1 MTKKNSLPPRVYL
14 KHDAYYYVTLPERK
28 WIRLGTSESDMYTA
42 LAKIKAIDAGAGTMV
57 EYFDRYEKEVI
68 PTKAPRTQLDNLA
81 EIKNLKQAFGKMLP
95 ENIKPK
101 HVYAYLDARGVTSK
115 TRANREKS
123 LLSSV
128 FSTMVRWGIV
138 ESNPCKVVKSF
149 TEKPRDRYVED
160 WEYQAVISLASPVLR
175 AAMEIAAIT
184 GMRQGDILKLRHADL
199 TDTGIPL
206 TQGKTGKK
214 QIFEWTPALKEA
226 LKSARDQKRVAD
238 SAVYIIAN
246 ERGQAYTSNGFKS
259 NWQRLMNKA
268 IETGAIK
275 NRFTFHDL
283 RAKAGSDAVG
293 NAQELLGHASAATTK
308 KVYERK
314 PAKVRPIR

>member
-1 MTKKNSLPPRVYL
+1 MTKKSSLPTRVYL
-14 KHDAYYYVTLPERK
+14 KHGAYYYVTLPDRK
-28 WIRLGTSESDMYTA
+28 WIRLGKSESDMYIA
-42 LAKIKAIDAGAGTMV
+42 LAKIKAIDAGTGKMD
-57 EYFDRYEKEVI
+57 EYLDRYEKEVI
-68 PTKAPRTQLDNLA
+68 PTKAHRTQLDNRA

-115 TRANREKS
+115 VRANREKS

-128 FSTMVRWGIV
+128 FSSMVRWGIV
-138 ESNPCKVVKSF
+138 ESNPCKVVKGF

-160 WEYQAVISLASPVLR
+160 WEYQAVIALASPVLR
-175 AAMEIAAIT
+175 AAMEIAVIT
-184 GMRQGDILKLRHADL
+184 GMRQGDILKLRYSDL
-199 TDTGIPL
+199 NDTGISL
-206 TQGKTGKK
+206 VQGKTGKK

-238 SAVYIIAN
+238 SAVHIIAN

-268 IETGAIK
+268 IETGAIQ